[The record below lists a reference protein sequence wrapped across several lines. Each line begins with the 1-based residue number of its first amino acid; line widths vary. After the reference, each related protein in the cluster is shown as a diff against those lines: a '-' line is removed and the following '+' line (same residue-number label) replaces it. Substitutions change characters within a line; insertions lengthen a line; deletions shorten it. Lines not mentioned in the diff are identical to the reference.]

1 MMMSRVSTLM
11 AAACIAGVPAI
22 SMGADSTLVLVM
34 GGEAYD
40 GPPKFEVTFDGK
52 LLGEGAVAAAID
64 TASVGRFAAAKD
76 KTPYVQTFTFLIPA
90 EDFNPDG
97 MVGVTL
103 TNEAYGGK
111 GSTRD
116 RNLYL
121 ASVAVNGRVVT
132 ASGLRTVMDGAP
144 TANQTQ
150 GEFLVLPDG
159 VRHGISPA
167 PQGGWPGPEV
177 SVADDR
183 LLPSGVPEARLQQV
197 STDPVFTGSTGETEA
212 FPEERIEVANLNQ
225 DPESTSPGCG
235 LDEIYNVIGFNE
247 NSNELTPSLVE
258 RLDQVIADIGVR
270 QCNVT
275 VTGYSSKQ
283 GSIAANALFAIERAQ
298 NALKYLQERGV
309 KFIRA
314 SATGVGATD
323 QFGPDFRTNRRV
335 VITVTP

>member
-1 MMMSRVSTLM
+1 M
-11 AAACIAGVPAI
+11 AAACIAGYPAI

-40 GPPKFEVTFDGK
+40 GPPKFEVTFNGK

-64 TASVGRFAAAKD
+64 TASVGRFAEAKD
-76 KTPYVQTFTFLIPA
+76 KTPYVQTFTFLIPS

-111 GSTRD
+111 GSTHD

-132 ASGLRTVMDGAP
+132 SSGLETVMDGAF
-144 TANQTQ
+144 TASQTL

-159 VRHGISPA
+159 VRHGVSPA

-183 LLPSGVPEARLQQV
+183 LLPSGMPEARLQEV
-197 STDPVFTGSTGETEA
+197 STDPEFTGSITDA
-212 FPEERIEVANLNQ
+212 AVVPEERIEVASLNQ
-225 DPESTSPGCG
+225 DPEATGPGCG

-283 GSIAANALFAIERAQ
+283 GSIASNALFAIERAQ

-323 QFGPDFRTNRRV
+323 QFGPDFRSNRRV